1 MKPHEPRSLLEQ
13 AGLRI
18 TEPRLRLVSLLRLE
32 TRPRPATYL
41 AKKLKNA
48 VDAVTVYRAL
58 ESLLKAGLVARTDFH
73 HGHSEYE
80 LVADRPHH
88 HHLVCTAC
96 GLVEDV
102 TSCNERI
109 LERSALAHSKHFT
122 AVRAHALEFFG
133 RCTQCS

>member
-18 TEPRLRLVSLLRLE
+18 TEPRLRLVSLLTSE
-32 TRPRPATYL
+32 TRPRPALYL
-41 AKKLKNA
+41 AKKLKTA

-58 ESLLKAGLVARTDFH
+58 EVLLRAGLVTRTDFH

-80 LVADRPHH
+80 LVADRAHH
-88 HHLVCTAC
+88 HHLVCTNC

-102 TSCNERI
+102 MSCDEQH
-109 LERSALAHSKHFT
+109 LEHAALARSKHFT
-122 AVRAHALEFFG
+122 TVREHTLEFFG